1 MDTTNRRAGA
11 CRLHN
16 APATIA
22 LVAASVLLAGFAATS
37 ADPIAVTYRPDLDRA
52 VGAWIDAH
60 LAETVE
66 FYKTLHAAPE
76 LSFEEKTTAAVLADK
91 LREAGCEVTG
101 GVAGTGLVAV
111 LRSGEGPTVL
121 FRTDLDA
128 LPVTEETHLP
138 YASRVTARRS
148 DGSTVGVMHACGH
161 DIHMT
166 NLLASA
172 QVLASLRDRWRGTV
186 VFIAQ
191 PAEEIG
197 QGAQKMIEDGLF
209 ERFPKPQVCLAL
221 HVNQMA
227 AGTVGVTPGYGFAN
241 VDSVDITVFG
251 RGGHGAWPEQ
261 TADPIVASAY
271 LITNLQTLVSRRV
284 KPIEAAVVTVGSIHG
299 GSKHNII
306 PDQVRLQLTVRCY
319 SEETRKLLLDG
330 IRQIAVDTARTFQCP
345 RDPEVVVRDEHT
357 PSSYNDPE
365 LTAAAA
371 DVFRQVLGETAVV
384 QRPPVMGGEDFGHF
398 SKHLNVPGLQF
409 WLGALDPALVA
420 ASEAPDG
427 PALPTL
433 HSSKFAPVPDLT
445 LRTGIRATTHLI
457 LSLLDPAR

>member
-1 MDTTNRRAGA
+1 MHRTNRRTDT
-11 CRLHN
+11 CRLYH

-22 LVAASVLLAGFAATS
+22 LVAASVLFAASAPTS
-37 ADPIAVTYRPDLDRA
+37 AGPIAAAYRPDLDKA
-52 VGAWIDAH
+52 VGAWLDGH

-76 LSFEEKTTAAVLADK
+76 LSFEEKNTADVLADK
-91 LREAGCEVTG
+91 LRDAGCEVTA
-101 GVAGTGLVAV
+101 GVGGTGLVAV
-111 LRSGEGPTVL
+111 LRSGDGPTVL

-128 LPVTEETHLP
+128 LPVTEETGLP
-138 YASRVTARRS
+138 YASQVTAKRP

-161 DIHMT
+161 DIHMA
-166 NLLASA
+166 NFLATA

-197 QGAQKMIEDGLF
+197 LGAQKMIEDGLF
-209 ERFPKPQVCLAL
+209 ERFPRPRVCLAL

-306 PDQVRLQLTVRCY
+306 PDEVRLQLTVRCY

-330 IRQIAVDTARTFQCP
+330 IRQIAVDTARTFRCP

-357 PSSYNDPE
+357 PSSYNDPD
-365 LTAAAA
+365 LTSAAA
-371 DVFRQVLGETAVV
+371 DVFRQAFGEANVV

-398 SKHLNVPGLQF
+398 AKHLNVPGLQF
-409 WLGALDPALVA
+409 WLGALDPALVS

-427 PALPTL
+427 PPLPTL
-433 HSSKFAPVPDLT
+433 HSSKFAPLPDLT
-445 LRTGIRATTHLI
+445 LRTGVRATANLI
-457 LSLLDPAR
+457 ASLLDPT